1 MPVVSVIIPTYNRA
15 GLLPRALR
23 SALQQTMTDLEVI
36 VLDDGSTDQTRE
48 VVVEFADPRIRHF
61 SRPHRGVAAAR
72 NEALLYARASLIA
85 FLDSDDEW
93 VPDKLDRQ
101 LRHLAGTAQSAGI
114 VYSGFTSVHEDTGRR
129 YVYAPP
135 ASGRGMVFAKLLETH
150 WITFSTVVARRE
162 VFEAVGGFNEGLRT
176 GSDREWLLRVARRYA
191 FDFLP
196 DSLALY
202 YQHPATSMQRDLRG
216 RITLIK
222 TILDEFSHDLRRR
235 PALHAQKY
243 VNLADLHLRLQERAQ
258 ARRALR
264 RAIAIAPSSLRTYV
278 HVVLTFGG
286 WDLWLRFRSRW
297 RRRYR
302 LDRPHRK
309 GNGAG

>member
-1 MPVVSVIIPTYNRA
+1 MRERQKSGQPGQGGARVPARRTDPLRHRRPCCGQSDARSCDSLAVMDALARFRRCARPTPLKRPRWRFGEGSTEGTTKGTVREPSGDGRDEDVVLSLRREPPA
-15 GLLPRALR
+15 ASPPRPLR
-23 SALQQTMTDLEVI
+23 SPLQQTMTDLEVI
-36 VLDDGSTDQTRE
+36 VLDDGSTDQTRD

-135 ASGRGMVFAKLLETH
+135 AFGRGMVFAKLLETH

-176 GSDREWLLRVARRYA
+176 GSDREWLR
-191 FDFLP
+191 
-196 DSLALY
+196 
-202 YQHPATSMQRDLRG
+202 
-216 RITLIK
+216 
-222 TILDEFSHDLRRR
+222 
-235 PALHAQKY
+235 
-243 VNLADLHLRLQERAQ
+243 
-258 ARRALR
+258 
-264 RAIAIAPSSLRTYV
+264 
-278 HVVLTFGG
+278 
-286 WDLWLRFRSRW
+286 
-297 RRRYR
+297 
-302 LDRPHRK
+302 
-309 GNGAG
+309 